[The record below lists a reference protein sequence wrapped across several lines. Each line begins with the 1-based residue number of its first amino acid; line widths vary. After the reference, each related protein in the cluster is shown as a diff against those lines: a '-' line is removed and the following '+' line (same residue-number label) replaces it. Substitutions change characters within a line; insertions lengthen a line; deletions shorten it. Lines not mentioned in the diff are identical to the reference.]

1 MAFSKARRLA
11 NVMTTSAGIPTASI
25 QDDAITSAKI
35 DDDAVVAAAI
45 ADDAIGAAAIADNVV
60 DIARLNVS
68 DGSNG
73 QFLRTNGSGTLSFAS
88 VASDSGRAYTDWSVK
103 DSGSSYNAVSKDQLV
118 INSGSAFT
126 VTLPSGSGGA
136 TVIICNAGA
145 GTVTVART
153 GSQKINSAA
162 EDGSLPQG
170 NSVQLVYVSDAIG
183 WFEI

>member
-11 NVMTTSAGIPTASI
+11 NVMSTSAGIPTASI

-35 DDDAVVAAAI
+35 DDDAVIAAAI
-45 ADDAIGAAAIADNVV
+45 ADDAVGAAAIADNVV
-60 DIARLNVS
+60 DIARLNVT

-88 VASDSGRAYTDWSVK
+88 ITADTGRPYTDWAVK
-103 DSGSSYNAVSKDQLV
+103 TGTYTAVDKDQL
-118 INSGSAFT
+118 IANNGSAFT
-126 VTLPSGSGGA
+126 ITLPSGSAGA

-145 GTVTVART
+145 GTVTVGRN
-153 GSQKINSAA
+153 GSLKINSAA

-170 NSVQLVYVSDAIG
+170 NSVQLVYVDDTIG

>member
-25 QDDAITSAKI
+25 QDDAVTSAKI
-35 DDDAVVAAAI
+35 GDDAVI
-45 ADDAIGAAAIADNVV
+45 AAAIADNVV
-60 DIARLNVS
+60 DIARLNVT

-88 VASDSGRAYTDWSVK
+88 ITADTGRPYTDWTVK
-103 DSGSSYNAVSKDQLV
+103 TGTYTAVDKDQL
-118 INSGSAFT
+118 IANSGSGFT
-126 VTLPSGSGGA
+126 ITLPAGSAGA
-136 TVIICNAGA
+136 TVIVCNAGA
-145 GTVTVART
+145 GTVTIGRN

-170 NSVQLVYVSDAIG
+170 NSVQLVYVDDTIG

>member
-11 NVMTTSAGIPTASI
+11 NLMSSGSDEIPATKRTLATDSI
-25 QDDAITSAKI
+25 TKPMLN
-35 DDDAVVAAAI
+35 
-45 ADDAIGAAAIADNVV
+45 DNIV
-60 DIARLNVS
+60 DIARLDVS

-88 VASDSGRAYTDWSVK
+88 VAAADGRAYTDWAIK
-103 DSGSSYNAVSKDQLV
+103 TGTYTAVDKDQL
-118 INSGSAFT
+118 IANSGSGFT
-126 VTLPSGSGGA
+126 ITLPAGSAGA

-145 GTVTVART
+145 GTVTVGRN

-162 EDGSLPQG
+162 EDGTIAQG
-170 NSVQLVYVSDAIG
+170 ASAQLVYVDDTIG

>member
-11 NVMTTSAGIPTASI
+11 NLMSSGSDEIPATKRTLATDSI
-25 QDDAITSAKI
+25 TKPMLN
-35 DDDAVVAAAI
+35 
-45 ADDAIGAAAIADNVV
+45 DNIV
-60 DIARLNVS
+60 DIARLDVS

-88 VASDSGRAYTDWSVK
+88 VAAADGRAYTDWAIK
-103 DSGSSYNAVSKDQLV
+103 TGTYTAVDKDQL
-118 INSGSAFT
+118 IANSGSAFT
-126 VTLPSGSGGA
+126 ITLPSGSAGA

-145 GTVTVART
+145 GEVTIART
-153 GSQKINSAA
+153 SSQKINSAA

-170 NSVQLVYVSDAIG
+170 NSVQLVYVDDTIG

>member
-25 QDDAITSAKI
+25 QDDAVTSAKI
-35 DDDAVVAAAI
+35 DDDAVI
-45 ADDAIGAAAIADNVV
+45 AAAIADNSV

-73 QFLRTNGSGTLSFAS
+73 QFLKTNGSGTLSFAT
-88 VASDSGRAYTDWSVK
+88 VAAADGRAYTDWAVK
-103 DSGSSYNAVSKDQLV
+103 TGTYTAVDKDQL
-118 INSGSAFT
+118 IANSGSAFT
-126 VTLPSGSGGA
+126 ITLPAGSQGA

-145 GTVTVART
+145 GTVTIGRN

-162 EDGSLPQG
+162 EDGTLPQG
-170 NSVQLVYVSDAIG
+170 NSVQLVYVSDPIG

>member
-25 QDDAITSAKI
+25 QDAAVTSAKI
-35 DDDAVVAAAI
+35 DDDAVI
-45 ADDAIGAAAIADNVV
+45 AAAIADNVV
-60 DIARLNVS
+60 DIARLNVT

-88 VASDSGRAYTDWSVK
+88 ITADTGRPYTDWAVK
-103 DSGSSYNAVSKDQLV
+103 TGTYTAVDKDQL
-118 INSGSAFT
+118 IANSGSAFT
-126 VTLPSGSGGA
+126 ITLPAGSAGA
-136 TVIICNAGA
+136 TVIVCNAGA
-145 GTVTVART
+145 GTVTIGRN

-170 NSVQLVYVSDAIG
+170 NSVQLVYVDDTIG